1 MKKKSYARI
10 LVATIGLLGMGMAAH
25 AEVRGQLVVMLP
37 FDFVAGGKTLPA
49 GTYTVST
56 FTDDKYDGLLLSN
69 YDARASVFVRPSEI
83 DSAASSKPE
92 VSFEQAGDQHFLST
106 IRTVHDIYNIPV
118 SRPALMES
126 ADRAATKG
134 MLQGSL
140 GSN

>member
-1 MKKKSYARI
+1 MKKMSYARI

-25 AEVRGQLVVMLP
+25 AEVCGQLVVTLP

-118 SRPALMES
+118 SRSALME
-126 ADRAATKG
+126 AAERAKTKD
-134 MLQGSL
+134 MLQGSS

>member
-1 MKKKSYARI
+1 MKKLSYARI
-10 LVATIGLLGMGMAAH
+10 LVAIVGLLGMGMAAH
-25 AEVRGQLVVMLP
+25 AEVRGEIVVTLP

-56 FTDDKYDGLLLSN
+56 FTDDKYDGLLLNN
-69 YDARASVFVRPSEI
+69 YDARASVFVRANEI
-83 DSAASSKPE
+83 HDAASDKPE

-118 SRPALMES
+118 SRSALME
-126 ADRAATKG
+126 AAERAKTKD
-134 MLQGSL
+134 MLQGSS